1 MNNCSCNPYMNHN
14 SYHVF
19 FTNLAN
25 PLKIGII
32 LELRKGDKNVSE
44 LVKELKVEQSK
55 LSHALTSLKNCN
67 IVEAKKRGKERVY
80 SLSKDTILPMMDLID
95 KHAHIHCKTNCKF
108 IEK

>member
-1 MNNCSCNPYMNHN
+1 MKCNCNPYLNHN

-44 LVKELKVEQSK
+44 LVKELSVEQSK
-55 LSHALTSLKNCN
+55 VSHALKNLKDCN
-67 IVEAKKRGKERVY
+67 IVKAEQKGKKRVY
-80 SLSKDTILPMMDLID
+80 SLNKDTIVPMLGLID
-95 KHAHIHCKTNCKF
+95 KHAHIHCKGRCGVRR
-108 IEK
+108 